1 MKTWTPGSL
10 RAAVRRM
17 AFAGAVKRCSAGT
30 SRWPRSQARVPM
42 RAMTHGGVPVE
53 GFGQVFIQA
62 EDVDVKVFVHVNS
75 GSGS

>member
-1 MKTWTPGSL
+1 
-10 RAAVRRM
+10 
-17 AFAGAVKRCSAGT
+17 
-30 SRWPRSQARVPM
+30 
-42 RAMTHGGVPVE
+42 MTHGGVPVE